1 MPRRHIK
8 QADGLYH
15 IGGHKYSLLVG
26 SRAQVWHRT
35 AYKTSGGLKHDD
47 LSQNDEGRIVSKV
60 KSRLGKSQKNLGKF
74 LQPKGSGTF
83 GPVTAKKGKQSKK
96 GGMKKGKTAKKGKKG
111 KKH

>member
-1 MPRRHIK
+1 MVRRHTK
-8 QADGLYH
+8 HDDGMYH

-35 AYKTSGGLKHDD
+35 AYKTTGGLKHDD
-47 LSQNDEGRIVSKV
+47 LTQNDEGRIVSKT

-83 GPVTAKKGKQSKK
+83 GPNTAKKTKK
-96 GGMKKGKTAKKGKKG
+96 GGKKGKTAKKGKKSR
-111 KKH
+111 KH